1 MPHGALTMTST
12 IVTIS
17 KGMQI
22 TIPATLREELGL
34 DVGSRMELEGKNGK
48 IVIKPIGEELE
59 ELFKEAKTIKPKLRL
74 TAKEMDEMIEHE
86 ILR

>member
-1 MPHGALTMTST
+1 MTST